1 MAGIRKVFPFD
12 YFCCMDKFRYL
23 VKLAFDGAPFH
34 GWQVQSNAIS
44 VQEVITNALEVRL
57 QKEKITLVGCG
68 RTDTGVHA
76 SEFYA
81 HFDLDENLHADK
93 LDELTYRLNKQLPNQ
108 IVIFSIRKVP
118 YNFHARFSALSRTYR
133 YYLHNR
139 KDPFLDNYSWCL
151 LYELDL
157 TEMNRAASMM
167 HEYEDFTS
175 FARLHSQTETNICK
189 VERAQWEQDG
199 HKYIF
204 TITADRFLRNMVRAV
219 VGTLVEV
226 GRGKRTAGE
235 FRRIIEIK
243 DRSEAGKSA
252 PARGLFL
259 EQVLYP
265 GQTG

>member
-1 MAGIRKVFPFD
+1 
-12 YFCCMDKFRYL
+12 MDKFRYL

-34 GWQVQSNAIS
+34 GWQVQSNAVS

-57 QKEKITLVGCG
+57 RKEMISLVGCG

-76 SEFYA
+76 REFYA
-81 HFDLDENLHADK
+81 HFDLDENFPADK
-93 LDELTYRLNKQLPNQ
+93 LDELTFRLNKQLPNQ
-108 IVIFSIRKVP
+108 VVIFSINKVSAD
-118 YNFHARFSALSRTYR
+118 FHARFSAISRTYR

-151 LYELDL
+151 LNDLDL
-157 TEMNRAASMM
+157 TEMNRAASMLL
-167 HEYEDFTS
+167 EYEDFTS
-175 FARLHSQTETNICK
+175 FARLHSQTETNICHIEEAK
-189 VERAQWEQDG
+189 WEQDG
-199 HKYIF
+199 HRFIF

-219 VGTLVEV
+219 VGTLIEV
-226 GRGKRTAGE
+226 GQGKKNLGE
-235 FRRIIEIK
+235 FIKIIEVK

>member
-1 MAGIRKVFPFD
+1 
-12 YFCCMDKFRYL
+12 MDKFRYL

-34 GWQVQSNAIS
+34 GWQVQSNAVS
-44 VQEVITNALEVRL
+44 VQEVITNALKVRL
-57 QKEKITLVGCG
+57 RKEMISLVGCG

-76 SEFYA
+76 REFYA
-81 HFDLDENLHADK
+81 HFDLDENFPADK
-93 LDELTYRLNKQLPNQ
+93 LDELTFRLNKQLPNQ
-108 IVIFSIRKVP
+108 VVIFSINKVSAD
-118 YNFHARFSALSRTYR
+118 FHARFSAISRTYR

-151 LYELDL
+151 LNDLDL
-157 TEMNRAASMM
+157 TEMNRAASMLL
-167 HEYEDFTS
+167 EYEDFTS
-175 FARLHSQTETNICK
+175 FARLHSQTETNICHIEEAK
-189 VERAQWEQDG
+189 WEQDG
-199 HKYIF
+199 HRFIF

-219 VGTLVEV
+219 VGTLIEV
-226 GRGKRTAGE
+226 GQGKKNLGE
-235 FRRIIEIK
+235 FIKIIEVK

>member
-1 MAGIRKVFPFD
+1 
-12 YFCCMDKFRYL
+12 MDRFRYL

-34 GWQVQSNAIS
+34 GWQVQSNAVS
-44 VQEVITNALEVRL
+44 VQEVITNALKVRL
-57 QKEKITLVGCG
+57 RKEMISLVGCG

-76 SEFYA
+76 REFYA
-81 HFDLDENLHADK
+81 HFDLDEKLPADK
-93 LDELTYRLNKQLPNQ
+93 LDELSYRLNKQLPNQ
-108 IVIFSIRKVP
+108 IVIFSIKQVAP
-118 YNFHARFSALSRTYR
+118 DFHARFSAVSRTYR

-151 LYELDL
+151 LNDLDL
-157 TEMNRAASMM
+157 PEMNRAASMLL
-167 HEYEDFTS
+167 EYEDFTS
-175 FARLHSQTETNICK
+175 FARLHSQTETNICHIEEAK
-189 VERAQWEQDG
+189 WEQDG
-199 HKYIF
+199 HRFIF

-226 GRGKRTAGE
+226 GRGKRNAGD
-235 FRRIIEIK
+235 FRRVIEKK

-259 EQVLYP
+259 EQILYP

>member
-1 MAGIRKVFPFD
+1 
-12 YFCCMDKFRYL
+12 MDRFRYL

-34 GWQVQSNAIS
+34 GWQVQSNAVS
-44 VQEVITNALEVRL
+44 VQEVITNALKVRL
-57 QKEKITLVGCG
+57 RKEMISLVGCG

-76 SEFYA
+76 REFYA
-81 HFDLDENLHADK
+81 HFDLDENLPADK
-93 LDELTYRLNKQLPNQ
+93 LDELTFRLNKQLPNQ
-108 IVIFSIRKVP
+108 VVIFSINKVSAD
-118 YNFHARFSALSRTYR
+118 FHARFSAISRTYR

-151 LYELDL
+151 LYDLDL

-167 HEYEDFTS
+167 LEYEDFTS
-175 FARLHSQTETNICK
+175 FARLHSQTETNICRIEEAK
-189 VERAQWEQDG
+189 WEQDG
-199 HKYIF
+199 HRFIF

-219 VGTLVEV
+219 VGTLIEV
-226 GRGKRTAGE
+226 GQGKKNLGE
-235 FRRIIEIK
+235 FIKIIEIK

>member
-1 MAGIRKVFPFD
+1 
-12 YFCCMDKFRYL
+12 MDKFRYL

-34 GWQVQSNAIS
+34 GWQVQSNAVS
-44 VQEVITNALEVRL
+44 VQEVITNALKVRL
-57 QKEKITLVGCG
+57 RKEMISLVGCG

-76 SEFYA
+76 REFYA
-81 HFDLDENLHADK
+81 HFDLDENFPADK
-93 LDELTYRLNKQLPNQ
+93 LDELTFRLNKQLPNQ
-108 IVIFSIRKVP
+108 VVIFSINKVSAD
-118 YNFHARFSALSRTYR
+118 FHARFSAISRTYR

-151 LYELDL
+151 LNDLDL
-157 TEMNRAASMM
+157 TEMNRAASMLL
-167 HEYEDFTS
+167 EYEDFTS
-175 FARLHSQTETNICK
+175 FARLHSQTETNICHIEEAK
-189 VERAQWEQDG
+189 WEQDG
-199 HKYIF
+199 HRFIF

-219 VGTLVEV
+219 VGTLIEV
-226 GRGKRTAGE
+226 GQGKKNLGE
-235 FRRIIEIK
+235 FIKIIEIK

>member
-1 MAGIRKVFPFD
+1 
-12 YFCCMDKFRYL
+12 MDRFRYL

-34 GWQVQSNAIS
+34 GWQVQSNAVS

-57 QKEKITLVGCG
+57 RKEMISLVGCG

-76 SEFYA
+76 REFYA
-81 HFDLDENLHADK
+81 HFDLDENLPADK
-93 LDELTYRLNKQLPNQ
+93 LDELTYRLNKQLPNEV
-108 IVIFSIRKVP
+108 VIFSIKETAP
-118 YNFHARFSALSRTYR
+118 DFHARFSAISRTYR

-151 LYELDL
+151 LNDLDL
-157 TEMNRAASMM
+157 TEMNRAASILL
-167 HEYEDFTS
+167 EYEDFTS
-175 FARLHSQTETNICK
+175 FARLHSQTETNICHIEEAK
-189 VERAQWEQDG
+189 WEQDG
-199 HKYIF
+199 HRFIF

-219 VGTLVEV
+219 VGTLIEV
-226 GRGKRTAGE
+226 GQGKKNLGE
-235 FRRIIEIK
+235 FIKIIEVK

-265 GQTG
+265 GQTA